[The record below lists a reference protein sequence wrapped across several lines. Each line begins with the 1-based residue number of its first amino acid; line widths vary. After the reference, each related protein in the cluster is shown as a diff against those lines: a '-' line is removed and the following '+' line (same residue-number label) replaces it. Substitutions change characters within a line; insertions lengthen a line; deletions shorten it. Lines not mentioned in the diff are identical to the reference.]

1 MASAEP
7 HRLYLR
13 LDIVLGVLG
22 LMLTYEPIRLFY
34 VY

>member
-22 LMLTYEPIRLFY
+22 LMLTLLKY
-34 VY
+34 

>member
-1 MASAEP
+1 MTMASAEP

-22 LMLTYEPIRLFY
+22 LMLTLLKY
-34 VY
+34 